1 MNGSMKSKTRL
12 GLLTLGLCALVAA
25 GGCSSSQKQGNSQ
38 KQEKSASLDASWA
51 TEYQSLASLKSNADV
66 AVLGTF
72 TKVMQQTIDKN
83 NIPYTDFQFSVKRQ
97 LFKLGSKQSVANGAA
112 LSVHQTGGTVDGVLM
127 QVDDDPLFKV
137 GDSAILF
144 LHQYAPGMYYVI
156 GGPTGRFK
164 VANDQ
169 VSPINS
175 EGVKFSGSLATFE
188 DQ

>member
-1 MNGSMKSKTRL
+1 MNGSVKSKARL
-12 GLLTLGLCALVAA
+12 GVLALGLCALVAV
-25 GGCSSSQKQGNSQ
+25 GGCSSSP

-51 TEYQSLASLKSNADV
+51 IEYQSVASLKSNADV

-72 TKVMQQTIDKN
+72 TKVLQQTIDKN

-97 LFKLGSKQSVANGAA
+97 LFKSQSKKSVANGVT
-112 LSVHQTGGTVDGVLM
+112 LSIHQTGGTVDGVLM

-137 GDSAILF
+137 GDSAVLF
-144 LHQYAPGMYYVI
+144 LHEYAPEKYYVI

-164 VANDQ
+164 VAANDQ
-169 VSPINS
+169 VSPIND
-175 EGVKFSGSLATFE
+175 EGVKFSGNLATFE